1 MPTVAFDSDSVTIPG
16 WVTDLGAFRRWLDSD
31 PLPDKAS
38 AWFLGGEVWVDMS
51 KEQLFT
57 RLLLKG
63 EFYRVLGNLVRDGK
77 LGWLYPDGLL
87 LTNREAELSGK
98 PDGTFVSQAA
108 VAAGR
113 AELIPGQMG
122 GFVELAGTPDM
133 VLEVVS
139 DSSETKDTVTL
150 VDAYFAADIPE
161 YWLVDARGA
170 EIVFTVYAR
179 GATAYERVADAG
191 GWVRSGVFGRE
202 FRLTRGTDPAGNP
215 EFTLEVRPGS

>member
-16 WVTDLGAFRRWLDSD
+16 WVTDLDAFRRWLDSD
-31 PLPDKAS
+31 PLPEKAS

-51 KEQLFT
+51 REQLFT
-57 RLLLKG
+57 HGDIKT
-63 EFYRVLGNLVRDGK
+63 EVAAVLHALSKAAKSGRYWCN
-77 LGWLYPDGLL
+77 GLL
-87 LTNREAELSGK
+87 LSNRAADLSGK
-98 PDGTFVSQAA
+98 PDGTFVSTDSF
-108 VAAGR
+108 AAGR
-113 AELIPGQMG
+113 VQLIPGREG

-133 VLEVVS
+133 VLEVIS

-170 EIVFTVYAR
+170 EIAFTVYAR
-179 GATAYERVADAG
+179 GPTEYERVADAG